1 MYIKE
6 TCLPLKLKDLNT
18 FLCFL
23 TDLPRS
29 YVYEWNVSLKFFTA
43 LESKAF
49 FVFSYEPATLLC
61 IWMKRLCSLKTP
73 CHHEPIPIR
82 YRKKNKI
89 RALIAANVELN
100 SLKEDLQRAPNK
112 KSDIPID
119 RDNAIYLAKTCKKP
133 YNICKFFTEPSHKG
147 IYVLAGAYN
156 KRFSLHHTDVN
167 HWFNDSGFV
176 KKGTQDLVLKTK
188 FVSKDAALAR
198 NLLFTWMNYYVQG
211 EQRFVLQY
219 FGDPSTAL
227 REEGQGFGPLASD
240 SDQWPHSKVGGKYVQ
255 K

>member
-1 MYIKE
+1 MKWNINPKKS
-6 TCLPLKLKDLNT
+6 CHKQLKTLVLLGVQEINVST
-18 FLCFL
+18 FLITSHRTL
-23 TDLPRS
+23 EDSQS
-29 YVYEWNVSLKFFTA
+29 YSD
-43 LESKAF
+43 
-49 FVFSYEPATLLC
+49 
-61 IWMKRLCSLKTP
+61 
-73 CHHEPIPIR
+73 HEPIPIR

-119 RDNAIYLAKTCKKP
+119 RDNAIYLAKTCKNP
-133 YNICKFFTEPSHKG
+133 YNIDKFFTEPSRKG
-147 IYVLAGAYN
+147 VYVLASAYN
-156 KRFSLHHTDVN
+156 KRFSLHHMDVY